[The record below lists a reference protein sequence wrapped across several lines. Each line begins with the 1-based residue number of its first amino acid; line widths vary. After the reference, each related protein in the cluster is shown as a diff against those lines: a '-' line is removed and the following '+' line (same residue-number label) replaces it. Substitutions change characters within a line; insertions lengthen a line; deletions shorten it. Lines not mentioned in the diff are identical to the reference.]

1 MANIGLLEENLEL
14 VEMKKR
20 ILVVDDDLLALSM
33 LKDHLIASEFEVK
46 PAIDGSRVVELTQK
60 WMPDLILLDIIIPGV
75 NGLTVA
81 RRIRE
86 FSSVPIVML
95 TAKGER
101 SDKLLGFEAGA
112 DDYIVKPF
120 SFPELLARIK
130 AVLRRFEV
138 DELEDYNQSIYEHGD
153 LVIDVESCFVTVGGE
168 DVFLTATEYKIL
180 KKLAES
186 MGRDVTIKEL
196 LSSIWGLYRYDKKI
210 LWVAMSRLKK
220 KIEKDPKNP
229 IHIIT
234 VQGVGY
240 TMPKET
246 SYP

>member
-1 MANIGLLEENLEL
+1 
-14 VEMKKR
+14 
-20 ILVVDDDLLALSM
+20 
-33 LKDHLIASEFEVK
+33 
-46 PAIDGSRVVELTQK
+46 
-60 WMPDLILLDIIIPGV
+60 
-75 NGLTVA
+75 
-81 RRIRE
+81 
-86 FSSVPIVML
+86 
-95 TAKGER
+95 
-101 SDKLLGFEAGA
+101 
-112 DDYIVKPF
+112 
-120 SFPELLARIK
+120 
-130 AVLRRFEV
+130 
-138 DELEDYNQSIYEHGD
+138 
-153 LVIDVESCFVTVGGE
+153 
-168 DVFLTATEYKIL
+168 
-180 KKLAES
+180 